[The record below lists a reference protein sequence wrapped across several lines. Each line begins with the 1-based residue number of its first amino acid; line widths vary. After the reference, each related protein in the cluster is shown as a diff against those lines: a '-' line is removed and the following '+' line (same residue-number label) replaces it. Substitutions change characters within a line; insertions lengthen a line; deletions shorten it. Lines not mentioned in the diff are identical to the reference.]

1 MQFKQINKKNQE
13 EIENLSIK
21 DEQEG
26 FLESVKQ
33 CLLDA
38 SKNPE
43 WVCAGIYEKDIPIG
57 FAMYGMISLTTPKN
71 QVWIDRFMIDKNF
84 QGKGYGKKAF
94 QELIHIV
101 KEAYHKDK
109 MYLSVYENNK
119 AAIHMYKS
127 LGFRFNGELD
137 FNGEKVMELSM

>member
-43 WVCAGIYEKDIPIG
+43 WVCAGIYEQDTPIG

-109 MYLSVYENNK
+109 IYLSVYENNK

>member
-1 MQFKQINKKNQE
+1 MQFKQINKKNQA

-43 WVCAGIYEKDIPIG
+43 WVCAGIYEKDTHR
-57 FAMYGMISLTTPKN
+57 FCY
-71 QVWIDRFMIDKNF
+71 VWNDFID
-84 QGKGYGKKAF
+84 YT
-94 QELIHIV
+94 E
-101 KEAYHKDK
+101 
-109 MYLSVYENNK
+109 
-119 AAIHMYKS
+119 KS
-127 LGFRFNGELD
+127 GVDRSFYD
-137 FNGEKVMELSM
+137 